1 MGFLFFNGGAV
12 LKELLSVIVP
22 CYNEQEVLEEFHERL
37 SDVLRNLDMRAEIV
51 FVNDGSKDRSLD
63 VIRGLKEKDGAV
75 ALLDL
80 SRNFG
85 KEIAM
90 TAGLDYAKG
99 DAVIIIDTDLQDPPE
114 LIPELIKQWKQGFD
128 VVYAKRTIREGETF
142 LKKFTAKMFY
152 KLMSNVGQIRIPENT
167 GDFRL
172 LSRRAV
178 DSLKQLREKNRF
190 MKGLFTWIGFP
201 QIEVLYKRDA
211 RKAGKTSFNYWKL
224 WNFALTGITS
234 FTAIPLKLASYL
246 GFTISIGALIYA
258 VKVVIKALLF
268 KDPVAGYPSMMAVI
282 LFLGGVQLMSLGI
295 MGEYIGRLFDETKG
309 RPLYFVNNYFPSKEL
324 TN

>member
-1 MGFLFFNGGAV
+1 
-12 LKELLSVIVP
+12 
-22 CYNEQEVLEEFHERL
+22 
-37 SDVLRNLDMRAEIV
+37 MRAEVI
-51 FVNDGSKDRSLD
+51 FVNDGSRDRSLD
-63 VIRGLKEKDGAV
+63 VIHGIKEKDASV

-85 KEIAM
+85 KEAAM

-114 LIPELIKQWKQGFD
+114 LIPELIEQWKQGFD

-152 KLMSNVGQIRIPENT
+152 KLMTYIGPVRIPENT

-178 DSLKQLREKNRF
+178 DSLKELREKNRF
-190 MKGLFTWIGFP
+190 MKGLFTWIGYP
-201 QIEVLYKRDA
+201 QKAVLYKRDA

-224 WNFALTGITS
+224 WNFAITGITS
-234 FTAIPLKLASYL
+234 FTAVPLKIASYL
-246 GFTISIGALIYA
+246 GFAISIGALIYA
-258 VKVVIKALLF
+258 VKVVVKALLF

-282 LFLGGVQLMSLGI
+282 LFLGGAQLMSLGV
-295 MGEYIGRLFDETKG
+295 MGEYMGRLFDEAKG
-309 RPLYFVNNYFPSKEL
+309 RPLYFINTYLPSKDSVS
-324 TN
+324 